1 MESFLA
7 PQIEYLLILQN
18 FRQLSGGV
26 LDNFF
31 MFITS
36 CGEITIP
43 VILTAGIYWCI
54 NSKYG
59 LYIFW
64 NWCVG
69 MIACQFLKSLACIY
83 RPWVLDTRIQ
93 PIPEA
98 FRMSGGYSFP
108 SGHTQTAVAIWG
120 SMAVVFK
127 NKLFRAAMIL
137 LILLIAF
144 SRNYVGVHTP
154 QDVITSL
161 VLGCVMLFLISKLMK
176 WVENGKNRDIILLS
190 AVYLSAVL
198 LIGYEHF
205 KSYPMDYIGG
215 NLLVDP
221 QKMVLYS
228 FPKIGLYLGIFT
240 GWFITNRWVKFDGS
254 VGTKLEKVIRFIVG
268 ATILTLISTQ
278 STTIFSTV
286 VSKRTTMFLTSFLSS
301 LFVLTIYPWLVIMF
315 RKFVSKREN

>member
-154 QDVITSL
+154 QDVTTSL

-176 WVENGKNRDIILLS
+176 
-190 AVYLSAVL
+190 
-198 LIGYEHF
+198 
-205 KSYPMDYIGG
+205 
-215 NLLVDP
+215 
-221 QKMVLYS
+221 
-228 FPKIGLYLGIFT
+228 
-240 GWFITNRWVKFDGS
+240 
-254 VGTKLEKVIRFIVG
+254 
-268 ATILTLISTQ
+268 
-278 STTIFSTV
+278 
-286 VSKRTTMFLTSFLSS
+286 
-301 LFVLTIYPWLVIMF
+301 
-315 RKFVSKREN
+315 